1 MIVSKAVNKTSDSK
15 LTSTNLDSIYEL
27 NGVCNLAVLFH
38 KSMTIEALKRLLMY
52 DLMRSFYARI
62 RLLVEDLDARKD
74 IIGDDQLEDPDCNF
88 FFCFKYF

>member
-1 MIVSKAVNKTSDSK
+1 M
-15 LTSTNLDSIYEL
+15 TSTNLDSIYEL

-38 KSMTIEALKRLLMY
+38 KSMTIESLKRLLMY

-74 IIGDDQLEDPDCNF
+74 IIGDDQLEDPDCSVLF
-88 FFCFKYF
+88 YYIYLCFKVY